1 MVMPRNQ
8 EISANGA
15 VASFI
20 IVLSAIAMERGFVAN
35 RQWYW
40 VLLITLP
47 LLISLLFDQ
56 RKQKPS

>member
-1 MVMPRNQ
+1 MQRNQ

-20 IVLSAIAMERGFVAN
+20 IVLNAIVLEKGFLAN

-40 VLLITLP
+40 LLLITIP
-47 LLISLLFDQ
+47 LLVSFLFDQ
-56 RKQKPS
+56 RKQKSS